1 MPRGNTPL
9 AKKRN
14 LSPKKAKVFLK
25 NKINT
30 LLYYKLEGKFGF
42 YKNYPV
48 SVCLYRVGMT
58 NPCKGVVENTA
69 RFTWL
74 FDF

>member
-1 MPRGNTPL
+1 MPREFPSS
-9 AKKRN
+9 ARKRN
-14 LSPKKAKVFLK
+14 LSLQEAERYLK
-25 NKINT
+25 NRLNHIIYN
-30 LLYYKLEGKFGF
+30 KLEGRFGY
-42 YKNYPV
+42 YKDYPV
-48 SVCLYRVGMT
+48 SICLYKIK

>member
-1 MPRGNTPL
+1 MPRERTPL
-9 AKKRN
+9 ARKRN
-14 LSPKKAKVFLK
+14 LSPEEAEVFLK

-30 LLYYKLEGKFGF
+30 MIYQKLEGKFGF

-48 SVCLYRVGMT
+48 SICLYTRIR
-58 NPCKGVVENTA
+58 NPCKGVVENPA